1 MDNEAKA
8 IFRAIRDLAKA
19 KGLTLA
25 ELPAT
30 IACDNLGDRI
40 DLADELGYLM
50 ITEAE

>member
-1 MDNEAKA
+1 MDKEGQA

-25 ELPAT
+25 ELPER
-30 IACDNLGDRI
+30 IAFLNLGERI